1 MSVKYNV
8 HDVHK
13 YNNMTK
19 KPAKKEEA
27 KPEKKYG
34 IADAK
39 DFILYY
45 TKSSTD
51 PDENLKRFAEK
62 YMPVVYSGK
71 YNEKTQDEMLKS
83 ISDLSTTFS
92 TDTGYLLMESLGN
105 KDYHG
110 LAIQMRR
117 ELQQEFDCK
126 KPSEKVLVDMVV
138 NAFIKKLSYS
148 KRMENNQKYIGAE
161 YDGYRNYLSK
171 EIDRAHRQFLSAL
184 ETLKAIKQPS
194 FNVNVKAQNAFVA
207 QNQQLNNHS
216 EQPNEAK

>member
-1 MSVKYNV
+1 
-8 HDVHK
+8 
-13 YNNMTK
+13 MTK
-19 KPAKKEEA
+19 EIAKKEES

-34 IADAK
+34 VAEAK

-51 PDENLKRFAEK
+51 PDENLKKFAEK

-71 YNEKTQDEMLKS
+71 YDEKTQDEMIRS

-92 TDTGYLLMESLGN
+92 TDTGYILMESLG

-126 KPSEKVLVDMVV
+126 KPSEKALVDMVV

-148 KRMENNQKYIGAE
+148 KRMENNQKYVGAE

-171 EIDRAHRQFLSAL
+171 EIDRAHRQFLSAM
-184 ETLKAIKQPS
+184 ETLNIIKQPALK
-194 FNVNVKAQNAFVA
+194 VNIKTNNAFVSE
-207 QNQQLNNHS
+207 NQQFNTKVENN
-216 EQPNEAK
+216 ETK